1 MSRRS
6 RRSRRTCSSPVSR
19 LRRVFWTVP
28 VGFPGIFRI
37 FGIVGILG
45 VLGILGGVPTFGLW
59 TGWSGDLF
67 AAAERGNPAARLL
80 PGELAHERWD
90 LTARFD
96 SGHFLFAE
104 FLITNFGLGDRNA
117 AVIGHVVRPNG
128 QSRRFR
134 NGRRESRWQLSSD
147 RLRME
152 VGSSLLDQR
161 SPKHQLRVRKKSTQ
175 IELDFYPRGPAVW
188 AADFPP
194 SGYALDLLD
203 PAARAE
209 GSVWVKGMDK
219 PVTVHGTVAVTH
231 SWANEAESDLVLRR
245 LEFFLFPDKQSEMSL
260 YLADLTTPHGAH
272 SSWLVAKNGQ
282 QVVHEAQNF
291 HLTFDGNVKNIG
303 SYHVPQQFS
312 FESTAAHPHI
322 KGRVQLDR
330 VLLLYNPL
338 DDIPQ
343 PFRFLISLKLKP
355 RRVWLLSPFE
365 IIFQP
370 DQTRAPITLTGTGIT
385 KVSFLNPLAPP
396 RPDVTVSLFQGFCAT
411 GPFKQLP
418 GWS

>member
-1 MSRRS
+1 M
-6 RRSRRTCSSPVSR
+6 PVSR
-19 LRRVFWTVP
+19 LMRVFWTAL
-28 VGFPGIFRI
+28 VGFPFNFRI
-37 FGIVGILG
+37 FGI
-45 VLGILGGVPTFGLW
+45 LGGVSILGLW
-59 TGWSGDLF
+59 AGWSGDLF

-117 AVIGHVVRPNG
+117 AVIGHVIRPNG

-161 SPKHQLRVRKKSTQ
+161 SPMHQLRVRKKSTR

-188 AADFPP
+188 SADFPP

-203 PAARAE
+203 PAAQAA
-209 GSVWVKGMDK
+209 GYVWVKGMDE
-219 PVTVHGTVAVTH
+219 PATVHGTGAITH

-245 LEFFLFPDKQSEMSL
+245 LEFFLFPDEQSEMSL
-260 YLADLTTPHGAH
+260 YLADLTTPHGAR
-272 SSWLVAKNGQ
+272 SSWLVVKKGQ
-282 QVVHEAQNF
+282 RVVHEAQNF
-291 HLTFDGNVKNIG
+291 HLRLDGNVKNVG
-303 SYHVPQQFS
+303 SYHVPRQLS
-312 FESTAAHPHI
+312 FESASSHPHI
-322 KGRVQLDR
+322 KGRVELDR
-330 VLLLYNPL
+330 LLLLYDPL
-338 DDIPQ
+338 ADIPQ
-343 PFRFLISLKLKP
+343 PFRFLVSLKLKP
-355 RRVWLLSPFE
+355 RRMWLLSPFE
-365 IIFQP
+365 IAFHL
-370 DQTRAPITLTGTGIT
+370 DQASAPITLTGTGIT
-385 KVSFLNPLAPP
+385 KVSFLNPLPPP
-396 RPDVTVSLFQGFCAT
+396 RPDATVSLLQGFRAT

>member
-1 MSRRS
+1 MSRI
-6 RRSRRTCSSPVSR
+6 RRMNRRTCSSPVSR
-19 LRRVFWTVP
+19 LIRVFWTAL
-28 VGFPGIFRI
+28 VGFPFIFRI
-37 FGIVGILG
+37 FGI
-45 VLGILGGVPTFGLW
+45 LGGVSILGFW
-59 TGWSGDLF
+59 AGWSGDLF

-117 AVIGHVVRPNG
+117 AVIGHVIRPNG

-134 NGRRESRWQLSSD
+134 NGRRESRWHLSSD

-161 SPKHQLRVRKKSTQ
+161 SPKHQLRVRKKSTR
-175 IELDFYPRGPAVW
+175 IELDFYPRGRAVW
-188 AADFPP
+188 SADFPP

-203 PAARAE
+203 PAAQAE
-209 GSVWVKGMDK
+209 GSVWVKGMDE
-219 PVTVHGTVAVTH
+219 PVTIHGTGAITH

-245 LEFFLFPDKQSEMSL
+245 LEFFLFSDEQSEMSL
-260 YLADLTTPHGAH
+260 YLADLTTPHGTR
-272 SSWLVAKNGQ
+272 SSWLVVKKGQ
-282 QVVHEAQNF
+282 RVVHEAQNF
-291 HLTFDGNVKNIG
+291 HLRLDGNVKNVG
-303 SYHVPQQFS
+303 SYHLPQQFS
-312 FESTAAHPHI
+312 FESAPSHPHI

-330 VLLLYNPL
+330 VLLLYDPL
-338 DDIPQ
+338 VDIPQ
-343 PFRFLISLKLKP
+343 PFRFLVSLKLKP
-355 RRVWLLSPFE
+355 RRMWLLSPFE
-365 IIFQP
+365 IAFQL
-370 DQTRAPITLTGTGIT
+370 DQASAPITLTGTGIT
-385 KVSFLNPLAPP
+385 KVSFLNPLPPP
-396 RPDVTVSLFQGFCAT
+396 RPDATVSLFQGFCAT

>member
-1 MSRRS
+1 MSPIRRMN
-6 RRSRRTCSSPVSR
+6 RRTCSPPVSR
-19 LRRVFWTVP
+19 LMRVFRAAL
-28 VGFPGIFRI
+28 VGFPFIFMI
-37 FGIVGILG
+37 FGILRGVSILG
-45 VLGILGGVPTFGLW
+45 LW
-59 TGWSGDLF
+59 VGWSGDLF
-67 AAAERGNPAARLL
+67 AAAGRGNPAARLL

-104 FLITNFGLGDRNA
+104 FLITNFGLGDRHA
-117 AVIGHVVRPNG
+117 AVIGHVIRPNG

-161 SPKHQLRVRKKSTQ
+161 GPKHQLRVRKKSTR
-175 IELDFYPRGPAVW
+175 IELDFYPHGPAVW
-188 AADFPP
+188 SADFPP

-203 PAARAE
+203 PAAQAE
-209 GSVWVKGMDK
+209 GSVWVKGMDE
-219 PVTVHGTVAVTH
+219 PVMVHGTGAITH

-245 LEFFLFPDKQSEMSL
+245 LEFFLFQAEQSEQREMSL
-260 YLADLTTPHGAH
+260 YLADLTTPHGVR
-272 SSWLVAKNGQ
+272 SSWLVVKKAQ
-282 QVVHEAQNF
+282 RVVHEAQNF
-291 HLTFDGNVKNIG
+291 HLRLDGNVKNVG
-303 SYHVPQQFS
+303 SYYLPQQFS
-312 FESTAAHPHI
+312 FESAPSHPHI

-330 VLLLYNPL
+330 VLLLYDPL
-338 DDIPQ
+338 ADIPQ
-343 PFRFLISLKLKP
+343 PFRFLVSLKLKP

-365 IIFQP
+365 IVFQL
-370 DQTRAPITLTGTGIT
+370 DQASAPITLTGTGIT
-385 KVSFLNPLAPP
+385 KVSFLNPLALP
-396 RPDVTVSLFQGFCAT
+396 RPDATVSLFQGFRAT

>member
-1 MSRRS
+1 M
-6 RRSRRTCSSPVSR
+6 
-19 LRRVFWTVP
+19 RVFWAAL
-28 VGFPGIFRI
+28 VGFPFIFRI
-37 FGIVGILG
+37 FGIFGILG
-45 VLGILGGVPTFGLW
+45 VLGILGRVPTFGLW
-59 TGWSGDLF
+59 AGWSGDLF

-90 LTARFD
+90 LTAGFD

-104 FLITNFGLGDRNA
+104 FLITNVGLGDRNA
-117 AVIGHVVRPNG
+117 AVIGHVILPNG

-161 SPKHQLRVRKKSTQ
+161 SPKHQLRVRKKSTRV
-175 IELDFYPRGPAVW
+175 ELDFYPHGPAVW
-188 AADFPP
+188 SANFPP

-203 PAARAE
+203 PAAQAD
-209 GSVWVKGMDK
+209 GSVWVKGMDE
-219 PVTVHGTVAVTH
+219 PVTVHGTAAVTH

-245 LEFFLFPDKQSEMSL
+245 LEFFLFPNEQSEMSL
-260 YLADLTTPHGAH
+260 YLADLTTPHGAR

-291 HLTFDGNVKNIG
+291 HVRLDGNMKNVG
-303 SYHVPQQFS
+303 SYHVPQQLY
-312 FESTAAHPHI
+312 FESAPSHPHI

-330 VLLLYNPL
+330 VLLLYDPL

-343 PFRFLISLKLKP
+343 PFRFLVSLKLKP

-370 DQTRAPITLTGTGIT
+370 DQASAPITLTGTGVT
-385 KVSFLNPLAPP
+385 KVSFLNPLPP
-396 RPDVTVSLFQGFCAT
+396 LRPDVTVSLFQGFRAT